1 MGSLMFMVCGIL
13 FIGISRIAKKTR
25 KKFIAES
32 FLVAGKVVEI
42 KESLQMSGDSKKTF
56 WLPIIEYK
64 VGSFFRFQAELD
76 ANQHHL
82 QIGDSVSV
90 MVSNGNRKVAKLQQ
104 STKELYLLLNLMLVL
119 GVAAC
124 GFSVYL
130 FDKNNFSMNPFVAS
144 MVFIS
149 ILTAL
154 LMLYPIVKNVIDN
167 GPSYVENAYEVAEGE
182 S

>member
-1 MGSLMFMVCGIL
+1 MGSLIFMVGGIL
-13 FIGISRIAKKTR
+13 FVGISLIAKKTR
-25 KKFIAES
+25 KKLIAES
-32 FLVAGKVVEI
+32 FSVEGKVVEI
-42 KESLQMSGDSKKTF
+42 KESRQMSGGSRTTF

-64 VGSFFRFQAELD
+64 VDSFFRFQAELD

-119 GVAAC
+119 GVVSF

-130 FDKNNFSMNPFVAS
+130 FDKNNFFINPFVAS

-149 ILTAL
+149 ISTAL
-154 LMLYPIVKNVIDN
+154 LMLYPMVKNVIDN